1 MWNGGFGRMK
11 ARFVFYC
18 IGLLSLSLGVSLI
31 IKGDLGAAP
40 WDALAVGESTLLHL
54 SIGTC
59 IFMNGCILILINAL
73 LLKEA
78 IQWLAALSIFVIG
91 MMVDYWI
98 TTGLKTVE
106 PVGFGQQLSL
116 VLIGILLLG
125 IGISIYLQAKL
136 PSSPMDTFMVA
147 IHRRFGL
154 NLRNARLL
162 NEAIAITL
170 AMVFHGAVGIGTVIV
185 ACLLGFIIH
194 IFYPIMERMYGK
206 WS

>member
-1 MWNGGFGRMK
+1 MK
-11 ARFVFYC
+11 TRFVFYI
-18 IGLLSLSLGVSLI
+18 IGLLALSLGVSLI

-40 WDALAVGESTLLHL
+40 WDALAVGESNLLQL

-59 IFMNGCILILINAL
+59 IFLNGCVLICVNAV
-73 LLKEA
+73 LLKER

-98 TTGLKTVE
+98 SIGLVMVE
-106 PVGFGQQLSL
+106 PVGLGQQLTL
-116 VLIGILLLG
+116 VLTGILLLG
-125 IGISIYLQAKL
+125 IGISVYLQAGL
-136 PSSPMDTFMVA
+136 PTSPMDTFMVA
-147 IHRRFGL
+147 IHHRFGL

-185 ACLLGFIIH
+185 ACTLGFIIH

>member
-1 MWNGGFGRMK
+1 MM
-11 ARFVFYC
+11 ARFSFYC
-18 IGLLSLSLGVSLI
+18 IGLLALSLGVSLI
-31 IKGDLGAAP
+31 IKGELGAAP
-40 WDALAVGESTLLHL
+40 WDALAVGESNLLNL

-59 IFMNGCILILINAL
+59 IFMNGCILICINAI
-73 LLKEA
+73 LLKEG

-98 TTGLKTVE
+98 TMGLTFLE

-116 VLIGILLLG
+116 VLTGILILG

-147 IHRRFGL
+147 IHQRFGL
-154 NLRNARLL
+154 NLRNSRLL

-170 AMVFHGAVGIGTVIV
+170 AMIFHGAVGIGTVIV
-185 ACLLGFIIH
+185 ACTLGFIIH

>member
-1 MWNGGFGRMK
+1 MK
-11 ARFVFYC
+11 ARFGFYC
-18 IGLLSLSLGVSLI
+18 IGLLALSLGVSLI
-31 IKGDLGAAP
+31 IKGELGAAP
-40 WDALAVGESTLLHL
+40 WDALAVGESNLFHL

-59 IFMNGCILILINAL
+59 IFMNGCILICINAL
-73 LLKEA
+73 LLKEG
-78 IQWLAALSIFVIG
+78 IQWLAALSIFIIG

-98 TTGLKTVE
+98 STGLTFLE
-106 PVGFGQQLSL
+106 PVGFPQQVSL
-116 VLIGILLLG
+116 VTAGILLLG

-154 NLRNARLL
+154 NLRNSRLL

-170 AMVFHGAVGIGTVIV
+170 AMLFHGAVGIGTVMV
-185 ACLLGFIIH
+185 ACTLGFIIH

>member
-1 MWNGGFGRMK
+1 MM
-11 ARFVFYC
+11 ARFCFYC
-18 IGLLSLSLGVSLI
+18 IGLLALSLGVSLI
-31 IKGDLGAAP
+31 IKGELGAAP
-40 WDALAVGESTLLHL
+40 WDALAVGESNLLNL

-59 IFMNGCILILINAL
+59 IFMNGCILICINAI
-73 LLKEA
+73 LLKEG

-98 TTGLKTVE
+98 TMGLTFLE
-106 PVGFGQQLSL
+106 PAGFGQQLSL
-116 VLIGILLLG
+116 VLTGILILG

-147 IHRRFGL
+147 IHQRFGL
-154 NLRNARLL
+154 NLRNSRLL

-170 AMVFHGAVGIGTVIV
+170 AMIFHGAVGIGTVIV
-185 ACLLGFIIH
+185 ACTLGFIIH
-194 IFYPIMERMYGK
+194 IFYPIMERMYEK

>member
-1 MWNGGFGRMK
+1 MK
-11 ARFVFYC
+11 ARFGFYC
-18 IGLLSLSLGVSLI
+18 IGLLALSLGVSLI
-31 IKGDLGAAP
+31 IKGELGAAP
-40 WDALAVGESTLLHL
+40 WDALAVGESNLFHL

-59 IFMNGCILILINAL
+59 IFMNGCILICINAL
-73 LLKEA
+73 LLKES
-78 IQWLAALSIFVIG
+78 IQWLAALSIFIIG

-98 TTGLKTVE
+98 SMGLTFLE
-106 PVGFGQQLSL
+106 PAGFPQQLIL
-116 VLIGILLLG
+116 VITGILLLG

-154 NLRNARLL
+154 NLRNSRLL

-170 AMVFHGAVGIGTVIV
+170 AMMFHGAVGIGTVIV
-185 ACLLGFIIH
+185 ACTLGFIIH

>member
-1 MWNGGFGRMK
+1 MK

-18 IGLLSLSLGVSLI
+18 IGLLALSLGVSLI

-40 WDALAVGESTLLHL
+40 WDALAVGESSLLHL

-59 IFMNGCILILINAL
+59 IFMNGCILICINAL
-73 LLKEA
+73 LLREP

-98 TTGLKTVE
+98 TIGLKALE
-106 PVGFGQQLSL
+106 PAGFGQQLSL

-125 IGISIYLQAKL
+125 IGISIYLQSKL

-147 IHRRFGL
+147 IHQRFGL
-154 NLRNARLL
+154 NLRNSRLL

-185 ACLLGFIIH
+185 ACTLGFVIH

>member
-1 MWNGGFGRMK
+1 MK
-11 ARFVFYC
+11 ARFGFYC
-18 IGLLSLSLGVSLI
+18 IGLLALSLGVSLI
-31 IKGDLGAAP
+31 IKGELGAAP
-40 WDALAVGESTLLHL
+40 WDALAVGESNLFHL

-59 IFMNGCILILINAL
+59 IFMNGCILICINAL
-73 LLKEA
+73 LLKES
-78 IQWLAALSIFVIG
+78 IQWLAALSIFIIG

-98 TTGLKTVE
+98 SMGLTFLE
-106 PVGFGQQLSL
+106 PAGFPQQLIL
-116 VLIGILLLG
+116 VITGILLLG

-147 IHRRFGL
+147 IHRRIGL
-154 NLRNARLL
+154 NLRNSRLL

-170 AMVFHGAVGIGTVIV
+170 AMMFHGAVGIGTVIV
-185 ACLLGFIIH
+185 ACTLGFIIH

>member
-1 MWNGGFGRMK
+1 MK
-11 ARFVFYC
+11 ARFGFYC
-18 IGLLSLSLGVSLI
+18 IGLLALSLGVSLI
-31 IKGDLGAAP
+31 IKGELGAAP
-40 WDALAVGESTLLHL
+40 WDALAVGESNLFHL

-59 IFMNGCILILINAL
+59 IFMNGCILICINAL
-73 LLKEA
+73 LLKES
-78 IQWLAALSIFVIG
+78 IQWLAAFSIFIIG

-98 TTGLKTVE
+98 SMGLTFLE
-106 PVGFGQQLSL
+106 PAGFPQQLIL
-116 VLIGILLLG
+116 VITGILLLG

-154 NLRNARLL
+154 NLRNSRLL

-170 AMVFHGAVGIGTVIV
+170 AMMFHGAVGIGTVIV
-185 ACLLGFIIH
+185 ACTLGFIIH

>member
-1 MWNGGFGRMK
+1 MK

-18 IGLLSLSLGVSLI
+18 IGLLALSLGVSLI

-40 WDALAVGESTLLHL
+40 WDALAVGESSLLHL

-59 IFMNGCILILINAL
+59 IFMNGCILICINAL
-73 LLKEA
+73 LLREP

-98 TTGLKTVE
+98 TIGLKALE
-106 PVGFGQQLSL
+106 PTGFGQQLSL

-125 IGISIYLQAKL
+125 IGISIYLQSKL

-147 IHRRFGL
+147 IHQRFGL
-154 NLRNARLL
+154 NLRNSRLL

-185 ACLLGFIIH
+185 ACTLGFVIH

>member
-1 MWNGGFGRMK
+1 MK
-11 ARFVFYC
+11 ARFIFYC
-18 IGLLSLSLGVSLI
+18 IGLLTLSLGVSLI

-40 WDALAVGESTLLHL
+40 WDALAVGESVLLQL

-59 IFMNGCILILINAL
+59 IFINGCILIFINAL
-73 LLKEA
+73 LLKES

-98 TTGLKTVE
+98 SIGLTSLE
-106 PVGFGQQLSL
+106 PEGFLQQLSL
-116 VLIGILLLG
+116 VLTGILLLG

-170 AMVFHGAVGIGTVIV
+170 AMVVHGAVGIGTVIV
-185 ACLLGFIIH
+185 ACTLGFIIH

>member
-1 MWNGGFGRMK
+1 MK
-11 ARFVFYC
+11 ARFIFYC

-40 WDALAVGESTLLHL
+40 WDALAVGESTLFHL

-59 IFMNGCILILINAL
+59 IFINGCILICINAL
-73 LLKEA
+73 LLKEP

-98 TTGLKTVE
+98 SVGLKTLE
-106 PVGFGQQLSL
+106 PVGFIQQLSL
-116 VLIGILLLG
+116 VLTGILLLG

-154 NLRNARLL
+154 NLRNSRLL

-185 ACLLGFIIH
+185 ACTLGFIIH

-206 WS
+206 WR